1 MSNPNIQ
8 PAVLK
13 PDEGRKIVVLGQ
25 EITVKLTG
33 SETGGEFYL
42 FENIVPPG
50 ARVPPHVH
58 QREDEILQILEG
70 ELEVTLDG
78 RTTRAPAGSIA
89 YFPRNIAHGFGNT
102 GTVPAKGRFLVSP
115 ASNFEKFFAELSAL
129 PAHQPPD
136 MRKVAEIFER
146 YGLPFVPEAAS

>member
-146 YGLPFVPEAAS
+146 SGLPFVPEAAS